1 MATKSA
7 TFLYLSG
14 KYHQIKLIEG
24 LEIKPSAARGIVVG
38 TDDEN
43 IGTSVYM
50 IGE

>member
-14 KYHQIKLIEG
+14 KYHKIEG
-24 LEIKPSAARGIVVG
+24 LEIKPGAARGIIVG

-43 IGTSVYM
+43 MGASVYM

>member
-14 KYHQIKLIEG
+14 KYHKIEG
-24 LEIKPSAARGIVVG
+24 LENKPGAARGITVE

-43 IGTSVYM
+43 LGVSIYM
-50 IGE
+50 IGEQM